1 MAKLDRYLLR
11 SEDQVFSVRRH
22 WVSLASA
29 GGRLALLWFA
39 GLLIL
44 WLVNSIAL
52 LRSLLVVFFVV
63 TLAWFAWIVAD
74 WYVER
79 FVVTNKRVLLVTGI
93 LTRKVAIMPLV
104 KVTDLT
110 YEQTAFGRLLDYG
123 SFIIESAGQE
133 QALSRI
139 DYLPDPNLRYH
150 QVSELLF
157 GRYAVQ
163 TQDDGT
169 GGLWPIAPAGPTRP
183 GGYEDETSRTTSPLP
198 RIPPEPRPPRSS
210 REPVVESVAS
220 RQPRVVEWP
229 ERVAEEPAVREEPTS
244 GWPLWQWI
252 LGLFRRK

>member
-29 GGRLALLWFA
+29 AGRLALFWFG
-39 GLLIL
+39 GLLVL
-44 WLVNSIAL
+44 WLVNSVAL
-52 LRSLLVVFFVV
+52 LRGLLVAFFIG
-63 TLAWFAWIVAD
+63 TLAWFAWVFTD

-79 FVVTNKRVLLVTGI
+79 FVVTNKRVLLVSGI
-93 LTRKVAIMPLV
+93 ITRKVAIMPLV

-110 YEQTAFGRLLDYG
+110 YEQTGFGRLLDYG
-123 SFIIESAGQE
+123 SFIIESAGQQ

-163 TQDDGT
+163 SQDDGT
-169 GGLWPIAPAGPTRP
+169 GGLWPIAPATPSKP
-183 GGYEDETSRTTSPLP
+183 SGYDAESSRTTSPLP
-198 RIPPEPRPPRSS
+198 WIPPDS
-210 REPVVESVAS
+210 
-220 RQPRVVEWP
+220 
-229 ERVAEEPAVREEPTS
+229 
-244 GWPLWQWI
+244 
-252 LGLFRRK
+252 

>member
-1 MAKLDRYLLR
+1 MAKLDRYLFR

-44 WLVNSIAL
+44 WLVNSITL
-52 LRSLLVVFFVV
+52 LRGLLVVFFVV

-110 YEQTAFGRLLDYG
+110 YEQTAFGR
-123 SFIIESAGQE
+123 
-133 QALSRI
+133 RI

-169 GGLWPIAPAGPTRP
+169 GGLWPIAPASPTRP
-183 GGYEDETSRTTSPLP
+183 SGYDAESSRTTSPLP
-198 RIPPEPRPPRSS
+198 RIPPE
-210 REPVVESVAS
+210 A
-220 RQPRVVEWP
+220 
-229 ERVAEEPAVREEPTS
+229 
-244 GWPLWQWI
+244 
-252 LGLFRRK
+252 